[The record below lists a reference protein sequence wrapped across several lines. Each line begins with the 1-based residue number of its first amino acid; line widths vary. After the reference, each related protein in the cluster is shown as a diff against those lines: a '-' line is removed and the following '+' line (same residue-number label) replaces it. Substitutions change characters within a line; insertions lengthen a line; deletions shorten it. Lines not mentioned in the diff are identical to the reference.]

1 MDNSK
6 KDGLSEKNI
15 FTQIMIIC
23 GFFFSAL
30 LIIINL
36 KRTSKTSE
44 LPSNQPLDKLH
55 TSPIPPTLPEVDEK
69 KISSSKENRVTLTK
83 FIEDNEKL
91 INVLGVF
98 TAITVFVGE
107 LRLQAFGYALSFM
120 FMTLTVLLW
129 LELWSK
135 FPSESGDW
143 KITWFENILFLT
155 VLAILVYW
163 LIDFRDIWHEFLFIL
178 IFGII
183 SGLFSVV
190 MKKFGIFNK
199 LFHTQAGKLKWLRYI
214 FGIIILIIIISGS
227 WLLAQSIA
235 PMANEVLDSINE
247 SIRNSP

>member
-1 MDNSK
+1 M
-6 KDGLSEKNI
+6 
-15 FTQIMIIC
+15 
-23 GFFFSAL
+23 
-30 LIIINL
+30 
-36 KRTSKTSE
+36 
-44 LPSNQPLDKLH
+44 
-55 TSPIPPTLPEVDEK
+55 
-69 KISSSKENRVTLTK
+69 
-83 FIEDNEKL
+83 
-91 INVLGVF
+91 
-98 TAITVFVGE
+98 
-107 LRLQAFGYALSFM
+107 SFM

-214 FGIIILIIIISGS
+214 FGIIILIIIITGS
-227 WLLAQSIA
+227 WLLAQSFA